1 MNKAKESAYY
11 EQPRP
16 EMLAFLP
23 EKITRSIEFGCSTGL
38 FSKTVKEQKGS
49 EAWGVDMD
57 EQAIAIAAG
66 RLDRAL
72 AGDVFDIICQLPEN
86 SFDCVICN
94 DFLEHLAYPDKFL
107 LNVKRILTPGGSL
120 VCSLPN
126 VRYWKNVRELL
137 FEKDW
142 RYRDAGILDNTH
154 LRFFTKKSMIRLMV
168 NNGYKVELIKG
179 INPNNKSLRFII
191 PNLLTLGKHR
201 DMQYLQFG
209 IRATL
214 T

>member
-1 MNKAKESAYY
+1 
-11 EQPRP
+11 
-16 EMLAFLP
+16 MLAFLP

-38 FSKTVKEQKGS
+38 FSKTVKEQKGN

-72 AGDVFDIICQLPEN
+72 AGDVFDIIGQLPEN

-107 LNVKRILTPGGSL
+107 QAIKRIMTTEGSL
-120 VCSLPN
+120 ICSLPN
-126 VRYWKNVRELL
+126 VRYWKNIRELL

-154 LRFFTKKSMIRLMV
+154 LRFFTKKSMLRLMAD
-168 NNGYKVELIKG
+168 NGYKVELING
-179 INPNNKSLRFII
+179 INPTKSLRFII
-191 PNLLTLGKHR
+191 PNLLTLGIHR
-201 DMQYLQFG
+201 DMKFLQFG
-209 IRATL
+209 IRCTIPNSFHNE
-214 T
+214 